1 MAATV
6 WRERRNV
13 RDAGR
18 GTRRQSRAGAVPLP
32 GAGAMKS
39 VPSGTMRQARRS
51 IRPARFPVGF
61 PSSMNTAP
69 LTNVQS

>member
-13 RDAGR
+13 RDGARDTCQAG
-18 GTRRQSRAGAVPLP
+18 AGAVPLP
-32 GAGAMKS
+32 AAGAMKS